1 MASKVQEKGHFAGAF
16 EKWGHVPPVPP
27 APPVPSSMLEALLG

>member
-1 MASKVQEKGHFAGAF
+1 MASKVHEKEHFAGAF

-27 APPVPSSMLEALLG
+27 VPTSMLEALLG